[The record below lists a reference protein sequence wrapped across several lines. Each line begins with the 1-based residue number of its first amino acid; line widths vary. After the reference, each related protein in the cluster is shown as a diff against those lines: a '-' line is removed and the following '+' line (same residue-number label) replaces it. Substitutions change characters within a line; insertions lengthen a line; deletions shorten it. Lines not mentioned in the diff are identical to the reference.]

1 MDDDLGVADAAEHVA
16 GAAQCRVQ
24 FLEVV
29 YLAVVDVRDAAILVV
44 HRLLAAGE
52 VDDRKAAVT
61 QPDAAVDEKAATVR
75 PAVRE
80 AVGHR
85 LEQVPVDRPPVFAAE
100 NTYKAAHALSFGG
113 CDARPGPALRMIC
126 PALMAQRRSRRLKV
140 GCRTEAGSPRRQGCA
155 QGTPSAARLFAVH
168 PPLLWKRWQSR
179 RPIGRYLSL
188 RPRSVEHTSELPSQ
202 MRISF
207 AAICMKK

>member
-1 MDDDLGVADAAEHVA
+1 M
-16 GAAQCRVQ
+16 
-24 FLEVV
+24 
-29 YLAVVDVRDAAILVV
+29 
-44 HRLLAAGE
+44 AAGE
-52 VDDRKAAVT
+52 GDDRKAAVT

-100 NTYKAAHALSFGG
+100 NTYKAAHALSFRG

-140 GCRTEAGSPRRQGCA
+140 GCRRSEERRVGKECVSTCRSRWSPY
-155 QGTPSAARLFAVH
+155 H
-168 PPLLWKRWQSR
+168 
-179 RPIGRYLSL
+179 
-188 RPRSVEHTSELPSQ
+188 
-202 MRISF
+202 
-207 AAICMKK
+207 

>member
-1 MDDDLGVADAAEHVA
+1 MIGRPPRSTRTAAHFPYTA
-16 GAAQCRVQ
+16 RFRSRG
-24 FLEVV
+24 
-29 YLAVVDVRDAAILVV
+29 AAILVV

-100 NTYKAAHALSFGG
+100 NTYKAAHALSF
-113 CDARPGPALRMIC
+113 R
-126 PALMAQRRSRRLKV
+126 
-140 GCRTEAGSPRRQGCA
+140 GCRSE
-155 QGTPSAARLFAVH
+155 
-168 PPLLWKRWQSR
+168 
-179 RPIGRYLSL
+179 
-188 RPRSVEHTSELPSQ
+188 EHTSDIQSS
-202 MRISF
+202 MRIPYDVF
-207 AAICMKK
+207 CLKK